1 MRSDMLA
8 RLCTLWRRDGWL
20 IAVLIGSVA
29 ICLLLQGNSATTTA
43 SEESRLAQILSAM
56 DGAGSVEVALH
67 YTVEDGASVA
77 CAAVVVADGAGDVAV
92 RLRLT
97 RAVTTLLGIDGSRV
111 EVFQRKGGS
120 SHGQLDP

>member
-8 RLCTLWRRDGWL
+8 RIRTLWRRDGWL

-29 ICLLLQGNSATTTA
+29 ICLLLQGNSAPSTA

-67 YTVEDGASVA
+67 YTAEDGASVA